1 MSKVE
6 FKERK
11 IFIDGKATQIFS
23 GAIHYFRVHPELWRD
38 RLEKLALCGFNCL
51 ETYMCWNLHE
61 PHEGQFDF
69 SGMLDF
75 PRFIRTAQEL
85 GLYVILRPGP
95 YICAEWDNGG
105 LPHWLMN
112 KEGIE
117 FRRYNKVYLESIRK
131 YFDQIMPLIKP
142 LQYDEGGPI
151 IAMQIE
157 NEYGSYGHDN
167 DYIGALRD
175 MTLDAGITVPLF
187 TADGA
192 GLAYLQNGMLP
203 GTAAMLTGGS
213 RPLNGFELLQTLRP
227 DDPPFYMEFW
237 LGWYDHWKNNPRK
250 SRDADDVAREFDDI
264 IRAGA
269 NVNMYMFH
277 GGTNFGFTAGANKTR
292 KNIDYTCDTTS
303 YDYDAPI
310 TEWGDVTPKYW
321 KLQETVKKYFPDA
334 KTGTPGPVKRRSY
347 GKIDFKESVTIFD
360 ALDQISTPVRSKSPL
375 TMEQLDQS
383 FGFVHYR
390 TRLAGPHKGNLW
402 APAVGDCADI
412 FINGKKLA
420 TVFRDEKPEGID
432 FTVPPEGADIDVLV
446 ESFGRI
452 NYGYLTGK
460 DPKGLPEGLLSWNA
474 YLFDWQN
481 RSLPMDNLDKLK
493 FGPLKANME
502 VPTFFKGEFE
512 VDEIAESFI
521 KFPGVRGVVWV
532 NGFNLGRYWRV
543 GSANTLY
550 VPSPILKKGKNE
562 IIVFETELL
571 LAPYA
576 ESVDTA
582 IL

>member
-1 MSKVE
+1 MSRVE
-6 FKERK
+6 FRERK

-23 GAIHYFRVHPELWRD
+23 GAIHYFRVHPDLWRD
-38 RLEKLALCGFNCL
+38 RLEKLAMCGFNCL

-61 PHEGQFDF
+61 PHEGKFDF
-69 SGMLDF
+69 SGMMDF
-75 PRFIRTAQEL
+75 VRFIKIAQEL

-112 KEGIE
+112 KENLE
-117 FRRYNKVYLESIRK
+117 FRRYNKVYLEYVQK

-157 NEYGSYGHDN
+157 NEYGSYGHDEA
-167 DYIGALRD
+167 YIGALRD
-175 MTLDAGITVPLF
+175 MTVNAGITVPLF

-192 GLAYLQNGMLP
+192 AMIYLLNGMLP
-203 GTAAMLTGGS
+203 GTTAMLTGGS
-213 RPLNGFELLQTLRP
+213 RAQIGCELLNSLRP

-237 LGWYDHWKNNPRK
+237 LGWFDQWKNKAHKTR
-250 SRDADDVAREFDDI
+250 SAEDVAREFDDI
-264 IRAGA
+264 ARTGA

-292 KNIDYTCDTTS
+292 KNAEYLCDTTS

-310 TEWGDVTPKYW
+310 SEWGDVTPKYF
-321 KLQETVKKYFPDA
+321 KLQEVVKKYCPEA
-334 KTGTPGPVKRRSY
+334 KTGTPAPVKRKAY
-347 GKIDFKESVTIFD
+347 GKIDFTGSVTIFE
-360 ALDQISTPVRSKSPL
+360 ALDQISTPVASKSPL
-375 TMEQLDQS
+375 SMEQLDQS

-390 TRLAGPHKGNLW
+390 SRIAGPQKCNLW
-402 APAVGDCADI
+402 APAVGDYADI

-420 TVFRDEKPEGID
+420 SIYRDEKAEGID
-432 FTVPPEGADIDVLV
+432 FTVPEEGVDIDVLV
-446 ESFGRI
+446 ESFGRV
-452 NYGYLTGK
+452 NYGYLTGR
-460 DPKGLPEGLLSWNA
+460 DAKGLPEGLLSWNA
-474 YLFDWQN
+474 YLFEWQN

-493 FGPLKANME
+493 FGKVQTNME

-512 VDEIAESFI
+512 VDEIAETFI
-521 KFPGVRGVVWV
+521 KFPGVRGVIWV
-532 NGFNLGRYWRV
+532 NGFNLGRYWNA
-543 GSANTLY
+543 GSAQTLY
-550 VPSPILKKGKNE
+550 LPSPILKKGRNE
-562 IIVFETELL
+562 IIVFETEVLIT
-571 LAPYA
+571 PYA

-582 IL
+582 IM